1 MSRDDHDLDFDQ
13 LMAEEGA
20 KRMGRGGPRPAA
32 RPSLPAHG
40 ASPAAAVP
48 RGPDPRVATL
58 EQDLRDARA
67 SALER
72 DARLVELSARLV
84 AVESERD
91 GALARVAPLEH
102 EIRTA
107 KLRLDAAEHARAS
120 AEDRLTRQASPP
132 GVAPNAPSAV
142 APEAAPQ
149 LSLAEALS
157 ARGVTAEEQLAA
169 VAALGGKPEARSLL
183 DHLVARDPDD
193 LEGFLERRLALVC
206 GAPAC
211 VPQDAAAVL
220 VVEPARCDVCGGS
233 DIQRAAGAFATACA
247 AAGLARVR
255 VIGGSPAYRTQLEH
269 LFPKGGP
276 LTVLTMR
283 GDKRVSLNRSKRHQ
297 SNDDLVIVWG
307 ATELDHATS
316 GAYRAAYGRV
326 MTVAHRGIGRML
338 ELAAGRITAEIG
350 GPR

>member
-1 MSRDDHDLDFDQ
+1 M
-13 LMAEEGA
+13 
-20 KRMGRGGPRPAA
+20 
-32 RPSLPAHG
+32 
-40 ASPAAAVP
+40 
-48 RGPDPRVATL
+48 
-58 EQDLRDARA
+58 
-67 SALER
+67 
-72 DARLVELSARLV
+72 
-84 AVESERD
+84 
-91 GALARVAPLEH
+91 
-102 EIRTA
+102 
-107 KLRLDAAEHARAS
+107 
-120 AEDRLTRQASPP
+120 
-132 GVAPNAPSAV
+132 
-142 APEAAPQ
+142 
-149 LSLAEALS
+149 
-157 ARGVTAEEQLAA
+157 
-169 VAALGGKPEARSLL
+169 
-183 DHLVARDPDD
+183 ARDPDD

-233 DIQRAAGAFATACA
+233 DIQRAAGAFASACA
-247 AAGLARVR
+247 AAGLNRVR

-297 SNDDLVIVWG
+297 SSDDLVIVWG

-338 ELAAGRITAEIG
+338 ELAADRITAEIG
-350 GPR
+350 AHPNAWEAP